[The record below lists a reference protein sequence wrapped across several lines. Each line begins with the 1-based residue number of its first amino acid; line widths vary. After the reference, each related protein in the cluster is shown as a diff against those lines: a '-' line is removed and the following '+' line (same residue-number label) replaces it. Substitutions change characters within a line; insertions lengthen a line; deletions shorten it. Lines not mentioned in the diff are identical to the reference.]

1 MAFTYMLRCAD
12 GSFYVGSTSGPLD
25 KRIAE
30 HESGAYPGY
39 TSRRR
44 PVQLIWSE
52 SFEQITDAVAAE
64 RKIKGWSRI
73 KKRALIEGDW
83 ERVSDAAR
91 RRGGDCR

>member
-25 KRIAE
+25 KRIVE

-73 KKRALIEGDW
+73 KKQALIEGDW